1 VWGVLPALR
10 VLRFTTIAV
19 ALAQSV
25 TLSTRRSLSHLY
37 DVL

>member
-1 VWGVLPALR
+1 VLPALR
-10 VLRFTTIAV
+10 VLRFTITV